1 MKYIKDFITELLP
14 SISNKNLK
22 LVLEDS
28 KQKKLKKGEVIS
40 PKGEVPKYFYL
51 LKSGIARSFVIDA
64 NNREHI
70 KALYLAPDIC
80 GSLIG
85 LVKQEVSDVITDCI
99 TDCEIFIFDYVN
111 FKKRA
116 QTNLEL
122 SLLNLKV
129 IETVAIRNDNRIEDL
144 TTLDATEHYL
154 RLKKQIPNI
163 DNLIQ
168 QYHIASYLNITPVQL
183 SRIRKKLYSK

>member
-1 MKYIKDFITELLP
+1 MKYIVDFVKKISPT
-14 SISNKNLK
+14 ISNENLK
-22 LVLEDS
+22 LVLKDLEER
-28 KQKKLKKGEVIS
+28 KLKKGEIIS
-40 PKGEVPKYFYL
+40 SRGETPKYFYL
-51 LKSGIARSFVIDA
+51 LKSGIARSFIVDK
-64 NNREHI
+64 NNKEHI
-70 KALYLAPDIC
+70 KALYLAPEIC

-85 LVKQEVSDVITDCI
+85 LLKQEETNVITDCI
-99 TDCEIFIFDYVN
+99 TDCEVFAFNYVN
-111 FKKRA
+111 FKKKA
-116 QTNLEL
+116 KTNLEL

-129 IETVAIRNDNRIEDL
+129 IETVAIRNDYRIEDL

-154 RLKKQIPNI
+154 KLKKQIPNI